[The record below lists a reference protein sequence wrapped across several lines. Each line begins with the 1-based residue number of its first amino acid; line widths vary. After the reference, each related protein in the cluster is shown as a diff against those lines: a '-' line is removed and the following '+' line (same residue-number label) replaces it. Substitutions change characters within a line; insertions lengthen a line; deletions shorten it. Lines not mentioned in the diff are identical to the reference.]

1 MVKALA
7 KAIHADRWSSRA
19 TAALRTYTS
28 ESSHLFPNEAARTP
42 TSLTYLPAFPT
53 PTSGFKGRYARAA
66 RTRPRLGLI
75 AAGSASTLDDV
86 IDFVSDLFD
95 GN

>member
-19 TAALRTYTS
+19 TAALRTCKS
-28 ESSHLFPNEAARTP
+28 ESSHLFPDEAARTP
-42 TSLTYLPAFPT
+42 TSLTYLPVFPT
-53 PTSGFKGRYARAA
+53 PTSGFKVRCARAA
-66 RTRPRLGLI
+66 RTRRLGLI
-75 AAGSASTLDDV
+75 AAGSASTLDHV